1 MQIANSYDYQSN
13 AATKDSPWVRRLF
26 IVIAVVFMVVMLV
39 IPLLAVFYEAFK
51 SGWDLYLAALVEP
64 EAVAAIKLT
73 LLTAAIVLP
82 INTVMG
88 IAIAWLVTR
97 YNFKGKQLVT
107 TLLDLPFSVSPV
119 VAGLMFVLLFGL
131 NSTLGGWL
139 ESIGFQVIF
148 AVPGIVLATLFVTFP
163 FIARELI
170 PVMQTQGDSEEQAAL
185 TLGASGWQV
194 FWHVTLPNIKW
205 ALLYGLILTN
215 ARAMG
220 EFGAVSVVSG
230 HIRGETNTMP
240 LLVEIAYNEYNFT
253 AAFAI
258 SSLLAA
264 LALLTLLVQQVMT
277 KIQSRKMAKSKNR
290 DAFVDPIVTTA
301 TTSVSTTILAE
312 KNTTDGTDNGSLDK
326 VADNPTA

>member
-13 AATKDSPWVRRLF
+13 PATKDTPWIRRIF
-26 IVIAVVFMVVMLV
+26 ITIAVLFMIVMLV
-39 IPLLAVFYEAFK
+39 FPLLAVFYEAFK
-51 SGWDLYLAALVEP
+51 GGWQLYVASLVEP
-64 EAVAAIKLT
+64 EALQSIRLT
-73 LLTAAIVLP
+73 LITAAIVLP
-82 INTVMG
+82 INMVMG
-88 IAIAWLVTR
+88 VAIAWLVTR
-97 YNFKGKQLVT
+97 YQFKGKQLVT

-131 NSTLGGWL
+131 NSTVGGWL
-139 ESIGFQVIF
+139 ESMGFQVIY

-163 FIARELI
+163 FVARELI
-170 PVMQTQGDSEEQAAL
+170 PLMQTQGDSEEQAAL
-185 TLGASGWQV
+185 TLGASGWQT

-240 LLVEIAYNEYNFT
+240 LLVEIAYNDYNFT
-253 AAFAI
+253 AAFAL

-264 LALLTLLVQQVMT
+264 LALVTLLVQQVMT
-277 KIQSRKMAKSKNR
+277 KLQERKFAKSERLVSAPELPVSAN
-290 DAFVDPIVTTA
+290 A
-301 TTSVSTTILAE
+301 TVPKPAVETKL
-312 KNTTDGTDNGSLDK
+312 
-326 VADNPTA
+326 

>member
-1 MQIANSYDYQSN
+1 MQISNNYNYQDN
-13 AATKDSPWVRRLF
+13 AATRDAPWVRALF
-26 IVIAVVFMVVMLV
+26 IGVASVFMVVMLV
-39 IPLLAVFYEAFK
+39 IPLMAVFYEAFK
-51 SGWDLYLAALVEP
+51 GGWDLYLAALVEP
-64 EAVAAIKLT
+64 EALAAIKLT
-73 LLTAAIVLP
+73 LITAAIVLP
-82 INTVMG
+82 INIVMG
-88 IAIAWLVTR
+88 LAIAWLVTR
-97 YNFKGKQLVT
+97 YQFKGKQLVT

-131 NSTLGGWL
+131 NSTVGGWL
-139 ESIGFQVIF
+139 ESLGIQVIL

-170 PVMQTQGDSEEQAAL
+170 PLMQSQGDSEEQAAL

-205 ALLYGLILTN
+205 ALLYGIILTN

-253 AAFAI
+253 AAFAL
-258 SSLLAA
+258 SSLLAG
-264 LALLTLLVQQVMT
+264 LALLTLVVQQIMS
-277 KIQSRKMAKSKNR
+277 KMQARKYAKGIDREAIVAPKLVVNSSKPK
-290 DAFVDPIVTTA
+290 AA
-301 TTSVSTTILAE
+301 TVSG
-312 KNTTDGTDNGSLDK
+312 NSNS
-326 VADNPTA
+326 

>member
-1 MQIANSYDYQSN
+1 MQVSNSYNYQSN
-13 AATKDSPWVRRLF
+13 AATKDAPWVRGLF
-26 IVIAVVFMVVMLV
+26 IGIAVLFMIVMLV

-51 SGWDLYLAALVEP
+51 SGWELYVASLVEP
-64 EAVAAIKLT
+64 EALQAIKLT
-73 LLTAAIVLP
+73 LITAAIVLP
-82 INTVMG
+82 INMVMG

-97 YNFKGKQLVT
+97 YQFKGKQLVT

-131 NSTLGGWL
+131 NSTIGGWL
-139 ESIGFQVIF
+139 ENIGIQVIF

-163 FIARELI
+163 FVARELI
-170 PVMQTQGDSEEQAAL
+170 PLMQTQGDSEEQAAL
-185 TLGASGWQV
+185 TLGASGWQT

-253 AAFAI
+253 AAFAL

-264 LALLTLLVQQVMT
+264 LALITLLVQQIMT
-277 KIQSRKMAKSKNR
+277 KLQSRKFAKSERLAAAPKLPVSA
-290 DAFVDPIVTTA
+290 DA
-301 TTSVSTTILAE
+301 TSTEDAVRKARST
-312 KNTTDGTDNGSLDK
+312 S
-326 VADNPTA
+326 